1 MMVLEKKK
9 TREELKQTYKDL
21 KRSGASVETNNNNR
35 TWKYTCVHMILIL
48 YTFSSNNNI
57 DNTYI
62 IHIYILYIYIF
73 IIIHT

>member
-35 TWKYTCVHMILIL
+35 TWKYTCVHMKIYNIQQDHSDIFRIRGRAQKQQILSL
-48 YTFSSNNNI
+48 V
-57 DNTYI
+57 DE
-62 IHIYILYIYIF
+62 
-73 IIIHT
+73 